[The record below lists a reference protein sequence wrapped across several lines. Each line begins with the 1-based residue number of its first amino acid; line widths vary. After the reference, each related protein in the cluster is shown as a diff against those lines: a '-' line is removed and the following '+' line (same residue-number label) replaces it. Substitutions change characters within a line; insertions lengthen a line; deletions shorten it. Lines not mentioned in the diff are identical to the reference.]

1 VNTPDDPAPLTMTAA
16 DLIAHRYSFEEHRQG
31 VEAAYRRGIHHGVNL
46 ASDLADDATTLREA
60 RWRLTRAEN
69 MASEYRGLSR
79 HPGRPPIVDE
89 LRRRLARRRARA
101 T

>member
-1 VNTPDDPAPLTMTAA
+1 MADVLARRLTH
-16 DLIAHRYSFEEHRQG
+16 DEHQRG
-31 VEAAYRRGIHHGVNL
+31 CESAYRRGIHHGL
-46 ASDLADDATTLREA
+46 ALAGDLADGEGTLREA

-69 MASEYRGLSR
+69 MAGEYRSLSR

-89 LRRRLARRRARA
+89 LRRRLAKRRTGA